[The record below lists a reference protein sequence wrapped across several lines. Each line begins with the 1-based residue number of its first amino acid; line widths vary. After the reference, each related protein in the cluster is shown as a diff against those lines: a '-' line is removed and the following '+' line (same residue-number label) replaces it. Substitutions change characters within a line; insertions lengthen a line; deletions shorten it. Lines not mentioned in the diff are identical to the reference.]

1 MKGGRDV
8 RGKPV
13 TVWDDLRV
21 LMDGDRMRK
30 FGKLYEERQ
39 DELER
44 DAERQ
49 RAVRLGESGG

>member
-1 MKGGRDV
+1 MRGGRDV

-21 LMDGDRMRK
+21 LMDDDRMRK
-30 FGKLYEERQ
+30 FRKLYEERQ

-49 RAVRLGESGG
+49 RKRLRN

>member
-49 RAVRLGESGG
+49 RKRLRN